1 MGQFNHPNVIALK
14 GVVTQSRS
22 AVIFQATVNDFEE
35 HWTFMAKPRN
45 FKSFLSMSRFR
56 GRPLRATATPHPLLY
71 FWYNVI
77 LLHLNL
83 LTL

>member
-1 MGQFNHPNVIALK
+1 MGQFNHSNVIALK

-35 HWTFMAKPRN
+35 YWTFMAKPRN
-45 FKSFLSMSRFR
+45 FKSFVSMSRIR
-56 GRPLRATATPHPLLY
+56 GRRLRATATPHPMLY
-71 FWYNVI
+71 FWYYVI
-77 LLHLNL
+77 LLHLNV

>member
-45 FKSFLSMSRFR
+45 CKSFLSVSRFR
-56 GRPLRATATPHPLLY
+56 GRRLRATAIPRPLLY
-71 FWYNVI
+71 FWYFVI
-77 LLHLNL
+77 LLHFNL